1 MYISTKD
8 WLSFVNKLSK
18 INKAAAD
25 AVRNYVSKEGFADTD
40 ALIRYCYRVAEYY
53 GNASGAFAAMMYDT
67 VGELEGM
74 FYPPA
79 EVAEL
84 PEYGE
89 VAKAVQGTLKTSK
102 NPEEIA
108 GAVSRLVKRTGQDTL
123 LKNAKRDRAQF
134 AWIPSGD
141 TCAFCI
147 ALASRGWQN
156 MSEKAL
162 KNGHAEHIH
171 SNCDCTYMI
180 RHSEDFN
187 VAGYNPQEYAD
198 MYYGAEGDT
207 PKEKINA
214 MRRKFYAENKNIVG
228 AESDKAEELLPSVL
242 NKFGKAISF
251 ERPQTDNNRVQELR
265 NRQEDILKD
274 LSNQYNTRL
283 EIVKGGAQQAAGDV
297 DLMGQVMRLNSS
309 KVEDAIHEFAHTLA
323 NTDADKYGLTDDKEF
338 WSEIRKIRTSYRK
351 AVKDD
356 WQKRISA
363 YADSQNIL
371 DEFMAEAFTQGKAKE
386 LGIELP
392 DTYGDDY
399 TYSDLVMKAIDKYFK
414 KKRD

>member
-1 MYISTKD
+1 MQISRKD
-8 WLSFVNKLSK
+8 WDNYIKRLSK
-18 INKAAAD
+18 VNNEAARLVKTHIEQNGVED
-25 AVRNYVSKEGFADTD
+25 VQ
-40 ALIRYCYRVAEYY
+40 ALINYSYRVAAKYS
-53 GNASGAFAAMMYDT
+53 NASASLAAMMYD
-67 VGELEGM
+67 VVADLEGVVLD
-74 FYPPA
+74 PA
-79 EVAEL
+79 DPAEL
-84 PEYGE
+84 PKYGE
-89 VAKAVQGTLKTSK
+89 VAKTVQGTLKTSQ

-123 LKNAKRDRAQF
+123 LQNAERDRAQF

-156 MSEKAL
+156 MSKKAL
-162 KNGHAEHIH
+162 KGGHAEHIH

-187 VAGYNPQEYAD
+187 VAGYDPEKYAD

-214 MRRKFYAENKNIVG
+214 MRRKFYAENKSIVG

-242 NKFGKAISF
+242 NKYGKAISF

-265 NRQEDILKD
+265 NRQEDIIKD

-283 EIVKGGAQQAAGDV
+283 EIVKGGAKQAAGDV
-297 DLMGQVMRLNSS
+297 DIMGQVMRLSSS

-323 NTDADKYGLTDDKEF
+323 NTNADKYGLTDDKEF
-338 WSEIRKIRTSYRK
+338 WDEVRKIRTSYRK

-356 WQKRISA
+356 WQKRIST
-363 YADSQNIL
+363 YADSQKIL
-371 DEFMAEAFTQGKAKE
+371 DEFMAEAFTMAKAKE
-386 LGIELP
+386 LGITLP
-392 DTYGDDY
+392 DTYGNDY
-399 TYSDLVMKAIDKYFK
+399 TYADMVLKVINKYFK
-414 KKRD
+414 RK